1 VTAVSVL
8 VPVHDQAA
16 FMGRALASLRDQDLQ
31 SWEAVLL
38 DDGSSDDPRSAAEA
52 FLDDPR
58 LRLVRWP
65 RNRGL
70 GATLNAG
77 LDATSAPV
85 VAYLPADDV
94 WDPTHLASVVA
105 ALDARPELA
114 LVWSGVRHHDGQTSR
129 AAPPG
134 HPLQLVQVA
143 HRRTD
148 QRWTERSELE
158 SDDLGRLMWDRLGD
172 GAGTG
177 LVTCEWT
184 DHPGQ
189 RHKAIREA
197 YDGGLNVFRSRYHV
211 VGPLRLLSSDSG
223 LTDEVTRY
231 AGLRTREDSTS
242 TGALDVLIVGE
253 LAFNPERVL
262 ALVDRGHRLHGL
274 WTRHGLGDST
284 VGPLPFGHVRDL
296 PGDDWRSA
304 VRSLRP
310 DVVWAQLNWRAV
322 PLALAVRRAFPRLPF
337 VWHFKESPHRSRVR
351 GEWPMLAELLTTADA
366 TLVATEEER
375 EWLLDAL
382 AGRLDPD
389 RTGVLDGDLPS
400 AEWLDAAPAAG
411 QSPRLS
417 ARDGAPHTV
426 VLGRPLGF
434 DAAWVH
440 ELTSRGVH
448 LHLYGQ
454 VDAPGPKGSRLG
466 WWDETV
472 RDAPDRLH
480 LHPSVD
486 PPDWVRE
493 LSRYDAGWLHRIESR
508 NEGDL
513 RRATWDDLNS
523 PARMP
528 ALLMAGLPLLLP
540 DNHGHRVAVNR
551 ITEAE
556 GTGLAYRDAED
567 LVDALL
573 DEARLAGARTA
584 ALRARHQHTF
594 DAHVDRLLEVF
605 DSVRR

>member
-1 VTAVSVL
+1 VTAVTVL

-16 FMGRALASLRDQDLQ
+16 FLGRALASLRDQRLRD
-31 SWEAVLL
+31 WEAVLL
-38 DDGSSDDPRSAAEA
+38 DDGSTDDPRSAAA
-52 FLDDPR
+52 VFLDDPR

-70 GATLNAG
+70 GATVNAG
-77 LDATSAPV
+77 LDATSAPL
-85 VAYLPADDV
+85 VAYLPADDF
-94 WDPTHLASVVA
+94 WDPHHLASVVA
-105 ALDARPELA
+105 AFTERPDLP
-114 LVWSGVRHHDGQTSR
+114 LVWSGVRHHDGQASR

-143 HRRTD
+143 HRRTPR
-148 QRWTERSELE
+148 RWTERSELE
-158 SDDLGRLMWDRLGD
+158 SDDLGRLMWDRLGA

-197 YDGGLNVFRSRYHV
+197 YDGGLNVFRRRYRV
-211 VGPLRLLSSDSG
+211 EGPLRLLSSDSG

-231 AGLRTREDSTS
+231 AGLRPRQDSSATA
-242 TGALDVLIVGE
+242 GLDILVVGE

-274 WTRHGLGDST
+274 WTRNGLGDST

-322 PLALAVRRAFPRLPF
+322 PLALAVRRAFPGLPF
-337 VWHFKESPHRSRVR
+337 VWHFKESPQRSRVR
-351 GEWPMLAELLTTADA
+351 GEWPMLAELLVTADA
-366 TLVATEEER
+366 SLVATEEER

-382 AGRLDPD
+382 PGRLDPD
-389 RTGVLDGDLPS
+389 RVGVLDGDLPS
-400 AEWLDAAPAAG
+400 AEWLEAAPSAEA
-411 QSPRLS
+411 SVRLS
-417 ARDGAPHTV
+417 TRDGAPHTV

-434 DAAWVH
+434 DGPWVR
-440 ELTSRGVH
+440 ELTDRGVH
-448 LHLYGQ
+448 VHLYGQ
-454 VDAPGPKGSRLG
+454 VDAPGPKGSRLE
-466 WWDETV
+466 WWDEAV
-472 RDAPDRLH
+472 RRAPDRLH
-480 LHPSVD
+480 LHPTVD
-486 PPDWVRE
+486 PADWVRE
-493 LSRYDAGWLHRIESR
+493 LSRYDAGWLHRITSR
-508 NEGDL
+508 NGGDL

-540 DNHGHRVAVNR
+540 DNLGHRVAVNR
-551 ITEAE
+551 VSAAE
-556 GTGLAYRDAED
+556 GTGIAYHDAED
-567 LVDALL
+567 VVDALR
-573 DEARLAGARTA
+573 DEARLAEARSA
-584 ALRARHQHTF
+584 ALQARHRHTF
-594 DAHVDRLLEVF
+594 DAHADRLLEVF
-605 DSVRR
+605 ESVRR